1 MSIKMDEF
9 LYTKASTL
17 APVVLAKLVAVT
29 MFLRKGHSA
38 DGTCTEVERERIK
51 SLFTLIYPERPSDVD
66 DACMAF
72 MALLKAYRTV
82 CANYKHGVCDLFA
95 KYNLIE
101 GRSKSMG
108 VLDGF
113 AADQIND
120 LVFYVDALIDERD
133 DVVDNLA
140 IVEQLEELGL

>member
-51 SLFTLIYPERPSDVD
+51 DLFTVIYPERPTDVD
-66 DACMAF
+66 DACMV
-72 MALLKAYRTV
+72 LLEAYRTV
-82 CANYKHGVCDLFA
+82 CANYKHGVCDPLA
-95 KYNLIE
+95 KHNLIE

-113 AADQIND
+113 TADQIND

-133 DVVDNLA
+133 DVSENLS
-140 IVEQLEELGL
+140 IVGQLEELGL